1 MNVDRTRDLERFN
14 ENEDDIRFRKKE
26 KAPETASV
34 QDEHQPTVVSS
45 ADGAK
50 VLKSIDDAIVEYEKE
65 EKTKEKTFLGNLSKI
80 LNVSQHG
87 SKSQY
92 TTFEAMNG
100 KVFTIRLANHNTNV
114 SNFDNH
120 EESEGFVVTHN
131 EHNKIKD
138 KNKDKSDIASKI
150 LAQNG
155 YKVYLY
161 SEKST
166 HKYEKRRDG
175 RLNNDAMD
183 IKTINN
189 IGKYTLKSALES
201 AASQKSKLCIV
212 FENTK
217 KAAKNLPPCSGEC
230 A

>member
-1 MNVDRTRDLERFN
+1 MGRNSGG
-14 ENEDDIRFRKKE
+14 IR
-26 KAPETASV
+26 
-34 QDEHQPTVVSS
+34 
-45 ADGAK
+45 G
-50 VLKSIDDAIVEYEKE
+50 
-65 EKTKEKTFLGNLSKI
+65 
-80 LNVSQHG
+80 G
-87 SKSQY
+87 SKKRLYEINKIISQRIEFNALINSGEY
-92 TTFEAMNG
+92 DI
-100 KVFTIRLANHNTNV
+100 KR
-114 SNFDNH
+114 SYFDAK
-120 EESEGFVVTHN
+120 SGGFVVTHN

-155 YKVYLY
+155 YKVYLD

-166 HKYEKRRDG
+166 HNYEKRRDG

-217 KAAKNLPPCSGEC
+217 KMEDNYIIHQIELYRKYLRDKDSKVEQLIVVNNGGNIKHFHI
-230 A
+230 

>member
-1 MNVDRTRDLERFN
+1 M
-14 ENEDDIRFRKKE
+14 
-26 KAPETASV
+26 
-34 QDEHQPTVVSS
+34 
-45 ADGAK
+45 
-50 VLKSIDDAIVEYEKE
+50 
-65 EKTKEKTFLGNLSKI
+65 
-80 LNVSQHG
+80 
-87 SKSQY
+87 
-92 TTFEAMNG
+92 
-100 KVFTIRLANHNTNV
+100 
-114 SNFDNH
+114 
-120 EESEGFVVTHN
+120 THN
-131 EHNKIKD
+131 EYNKIKD

-155 YKVYLY
+155 YKVYLD

-201 AASQKSKLCIV
+201 AASQKSK
-212 FENTK
+212 
-217 KAAKNLPPCSGEC
+217 AKNLPPCSGEC